1 MRCLFGVR
9 VHHAFLFSIEIFK
22 RLIISTTSA
31 IMAIAITPSKFSLPQ
46 HNPGVTTVL
55 AFLIRQFPGISADV
69 WQQRMLDGK
78 VHWHDGSLIHALT
91 PYAAQQRVYYYRE
104 VAREPVIP
112 FAEEIVFED
121 ELILVAHKPHF
132 LPVMPGGKYVE
143 ECLQN
148 RLRRKTGN
156 QQLQAVHR
164 IDNGTAGLVLFSVN
178 PHSRQHYHGLF
189 ETHQVT
195 KTYQAIACINQ
206 RIPMDNQQW
215 EIKNRLEKSEPRFLM
230 RIVPGLANSHS
241 RIRCLQYTADKAL
254 FELNPITG
262 KTHQLRVHMQ
272 SLGWPLLNDT
282 YYPELQPSKPDD
294 YSQPLQLLAQQLRFI
309 DPVTQQVRHF
319 LSHTQLSL
327 D

>member
-1 MRCLFGVR
+1 
-9 VHHAFLFSIEIFK
+9 
-22 RLIISTTSA
+22 
-31 IMAIAITPSKFSLPQ
+31 MAIAISPSKLSLPQ

-55 AFLIRQFPGISADV
+55 EFLIRKFPGITADV
-69 WQQRMLDGK
+69 WLQRMVDGK
-78 VHWHDGSLIHALT
+78 VHWHDGSLIRAQT

-121 ELILVAHKPHF
+121 ELILVAYKPHF

-148 RLRRKTGN
+148 RLRNKTGN

-178 PHSRQHYHGLF
+178 PDSRTHYHRLF
-189 ETHQVT
+189 EAHKVT
-195 KTYQAIACINQ
+195 KTYQAIASTINNPV
-206 RIPMDNQQW
+206 IDNQKW
-215 EIKNRLEKSEPRFLM
+215 EVKNRLEKSEPRFLM
-230 RIVPGLANSHS
+230 HIVPGLANSHS
-241 RIRCLQYTADKAL
+241 RIRCLQHAADKAL

-282 YYPELQPSKPDD
+282 YYPQLQASKPDD
-294 YSQPLQLLAQQLRFI
+294 YSQPLQLLAQQLQFI
-309 DPVTQQVRHF
+309 DPMTKQLRHF
-319 LSHTQLSL
+319 FSGNELRLN
-327 D
+327 

>member
-1 MRCLFGVR
+1 MSHKVR
-9 VHHAFLFSIEIFK
+9 LAPL
-22 RLIISTTSA
+22 LIGSTTSV
-31 IMAIAITPSKFSLPQ
+31 IMAIAISPSKLSLPQ

-55 AFLIRQFPGISADV
+55 EFLIRKFPAITPDV

-78 VHWHDGSLIHALT
+78 VHWHDGSLIHAKT

-104 VAREPVIP
+104 VTREPVVP

-121 ELILVAHKPHF
+121 ELILVAYKPHF

-148 RLRRKTGN
+148 RLRNKTGN

-195 KTYQAIACINQ
+195 KTYQAIASTNK

-215 EIKNRLEKSEPRFLM
+215 VVKNRLEKSEPRFLM
-230 RIVPGLANSHS
+230 HIVAGLDNSHS
-241 RIRCLQYTADKAL
+241 RIRCLQHSADKAL
-254 FELNPITG
+254 FELSPITG

-282 YYPELQPSKPDD
+282 YYPQLQPSKPDD
-294 YSQPLQLLAQQLRFI
+294 YSKPLQLLAQQLQFI
-309 DPVTQQVRHF
+309 DPMTKQVRHF
-319 LSHTQLSL
+319 SSHTELSL